1 MRKAQIIEFQLNESK
16 NSLLT
21 YKSNTEAQWKAE
33 ILKIN
38 RFYNDIISKIEN
50 RRKQVTDE
58 INKTYY
64 SEEQRI
70 NQKLNDIQNQVGK
83 CFIFIRWNE
92 LKNLK

>member
-1 MRKAQIIEFQLNESK
+1 MRKAQVIEFQLNESK

-38 RFYNDIISKIEN
+38 KVYNDIISKIEN

-64 SEEQRI
+64 FEEQRI
-70 NQKLNDIQNQVGK
+70 IQKLNEIQNQVRK
-83 CFIFIRWNE
+83 CLMFIRWNE